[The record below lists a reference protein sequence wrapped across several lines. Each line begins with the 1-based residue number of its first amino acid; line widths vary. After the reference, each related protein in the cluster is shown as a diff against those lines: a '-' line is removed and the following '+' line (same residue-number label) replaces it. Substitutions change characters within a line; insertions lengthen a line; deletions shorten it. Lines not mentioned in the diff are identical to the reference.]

1 MSVGLM
7 RAMAEEGYT
16 ADVYG
21 IENKEREKGFHSR

>member
-7 RAMAEEGYT
+7 RAMGEEGQS

-21 IENKEREKGFHSR
+21 MENKEREKGFLSR